1 MHFVVDAQLPPGLV
15 RVLVTRG
22 HTAEHVFD
30 RFYPSVSDAEIW
42 QYALSCGG
50 IIVSKDEDFP
60 QRVLAA
66 EFAPQVLWLR
76 VGNTAVYLVETKAQ
90 GQVTTPNV
98 QRKLKAAVAWCDR
111 INGLDGKQRGGLPWH
126 YVLLGDLLNYAR
138 ARPLADA
145 STQERLGF

>member
-15 RVLVTRG
+15 RMLVARG

-30 RFYPSVSDAEIW
+30 RFSPSVSDAEIW

-66 EFAPQVLWLR
+66 EPAPQVLWLR
-76 VGNTAVYLVETKAQ
+76 VGNTSNRALFEWLQPIWPNIERSLQAGERLVE
-90 GQVTTPNV
+90 V
-98 QRKLKAAVAWCDR
+98 
-111 INGLDGKQRGGLPWH
+111 I
-126 YVLLGDLLNYAR
+126 
-138 ARPLADA
+138 
-145 STQERLGF
+145 